1 MDLPWRIAYL
11 EREDGI
17 KISTIK
23 VPYLKWHGEYE
34 TAISI
39 DDSYWIIYRGYDSD
53 EEAIKAHEELSK
65 MTKEEILSLSDLVS
79 LKD

>member
-17 KISTIK
+17 KISTVK
-23 VPYLKWHGEYE
+23 VPFLAWYGEYE

-39 DDSYWIIYRGYDSD
+39 DGSSWRIYRGYDNK
-53 EEAIKAHEELSK
+53 EEALKGHEELTK
-65 MTKEEILSLSDLVS
+65 MTKEEILNLSSLD
-79 LKD
+79 